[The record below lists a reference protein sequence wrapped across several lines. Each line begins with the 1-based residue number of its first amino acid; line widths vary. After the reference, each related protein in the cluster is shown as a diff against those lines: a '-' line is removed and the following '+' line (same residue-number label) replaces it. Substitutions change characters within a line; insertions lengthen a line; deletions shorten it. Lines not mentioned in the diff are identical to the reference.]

1 MTFFNWVFPDAFDK
15 FCLFLGALFG
25 ALFQFAF
32 GEMTNGLLWLVCFS
46 IGDWMTGT
54 FAAIRT
60 GELNSDAGRTGIMR
74 KVVMFAFVSLAHGLD
89 ISLADLGFTSFSFMS
104 LTITALMVNEAVS
117 IVENFDRAGLAGF
130 VPVVIRQSLK
140 TIREAAEQK
149 IINMDK
155 KHDQRRD

>member
-1 MTFFNWVFPDAFDK
+1 MSFFDWVFPEAFDK
-15 FCLFLGALFG
+15 ICLAIGALLG

-32 GEMTNGLLWLVCFS
+32 GNMTDGLLWLVCFS

-60 GELNSDAGRTGIMR
+60 GQLNSDSGRTGIMR
-74 KVVMFAFVSLAHGLD
+74 KVIMFAFVSLAHGLD

-130 VPVVIRQSLK
+130 VPLVIRQSLK
-140 TIREAAEQK
+140 TIREAAEKKITSLDQK
-149 IINMDK
+149 K
-155 KHDQRRD
+155 